1 MDYMFQMKCA
11 WHPTFPGA
19 ERPVPF
25 FASFGGASFAVIAF
39 TAVINNMA
47 SGPNQ
52 IGTIMLSLA
61 AAILLQHRSL
71 R

>member
-52 IGTIMLSLA
+52 IGPSCCLW
-61 AAILLQHRSL
+61 L
-71 R
+71 RLFFCNTAV